1 MGTIHVHDGTQ
12 GRRAERRG
20 FSLFDKKMG
29 RGDGLVINGVN
40 LEVGAM
46 PGARK
51 DFWRGKWKR
60 NGREGG
66 FHYLTRKWTTKAD
79 QLIGPLGTT
88 KADQLIGP
96 LGTKAGT
103 MKADQLIGPLHYEGT
118 TKADS
123 GERSRTRGEHVVD
136 QKTRVVD
143 GIGGEKEGTRGER
156 STTRAGNIEGAGL
169 GRKRAQRGNGGDT
182 VKGL

>member
-79 QLIGPLGTT
+79 QLIGPLGT
-88 KADQLIGP
+88 
-96 LGTKAGT
+96 KAGT

-118 TKADS
+118 TKADQFIQR
-123 GERSRTRGEHVVD
+123 GTVQDER
-136 QKTRVVD
+136 
-143 GIGGEKEGTRGER
+143 GTRRGPENTRRGRDWGRER
-156 STTRAGNIEGAGL
+156 GDSWGTVHDEGG
-169 GRKRAQRGNGGDT
+169 KH
-182 VKGL
+182 